1 LRAKDKSFN
10 AKLETEFDHRIEKI
24 NIVQQDIGR
33 VILNLMNNAFY
44 AVNEKQK
51 QNITVMNQRLLLPP
65 GRLMIRF

>member
-1 LRAKDKSFN
+1 MRNS
-10 AKLETEFDHRIEKI
+10 KLNLTHRIEKI

-51 QNITVMNQRLLLPP
+51 QNITGYEPTVTVAHQ
-65 GRLMIRF
+65 GD